1 MPNNSFQRTV
11 KKLRFFLSANSDF
24 RHTMDQPRKS
34 YKAATLHILGGFQL
48 LEFALKAYIGRVY
61 SVINVYSVIKKSV
74 GEELHFDYS
83 AQDVEELPL
92 ERLLN
97 IKLNANGELIPG

>member
-61 SVINVYSVIKKSV
+61 SVIKKSV

-97 IKLNANGELIPG
+97 IKLNANGELILG

>member
-1 MPNNSFQRTV
+1 
-11 KKLRFFLSANSDF
+11 
-24 RHTMDQPRKS
+24 MDQPRKS
-34 YKAATLHILGGFQL
+34 YKAATLHILGGFEL
-48 LEFALKAYIGRVY
+48 LEFALKAYIGR
-61 SVINVYSVIKKSV
+61 VYSVIKKSV

-83 AQDVEELPL
+83 AKDAEELPL